1 MKYWLQLDS
10 IQLSNHTL
18 KLSNR
23 HKRKRPTRAVRL
35 SGKLEQ
41 GGTRRREKKHSG
53 RPLEV
58 MSGQPGARLR
68 RGGDPSRAAH
78 QEQSPAF
85 VTSH

>member
-18 KLSNR
+18 KIS
-23 HKRKRPTRAVRL
+23 KPAQTKRPTRAVRL

-41 GGTRRREKKHSG
+41 GATRQREKHSG

-58 MSGQPGARLR
+58 MSGQPGTRLR